1 MAGKKPIKT
10 RGPYN
15 GAGEMKNEVQR
26 NYLKRKVDQGEK
38 DRKRSNDRLR
48 YLLRKESKKTLAN
61 SERKEQK
68 EIESK
73 V

>member
-1 MAGKKPIKT
+1 
-10 RGPYN
+10 
-15 GAGEMKNEVQR
+15 MKNEVQR

-61 SERKEQK
+61 TERKEQK
-68 EIESK
+68 EIEAK